1 MPAAAPAIPPKPRKP
16 AMRAIVWLRDLLG
29 IFSDQTGF
37 GDVTWSGPPGGLVLS
52 QCRLGGEPLSHDLI
66 GRPRLQHTPPT
77 RVVSGVEAM
86 QELFEL
92 MMRIDGDGKH
102 LRADAAIEALDHAV
116 GLRRAWL
123 GVAIL
128 RCGFGTSLGKSLGE
142 AAAVVCQDMRHAK
155 GKSSGGFTQKGDSAC
170 LGLVVLDGEMDPA

>member
-29 IFSDQTGF
+29 IFSDEAGF

-66 GRPRLQHTPPT
+66 GRPGLQHTLPT

-92 MMRIDGDGKH
+92 GVRVDGDGEH
-102 LRADAAIEALDHAV
+102 LGTDAAVEALDHAI
-116 GLRRAWL
+116 GLRRARL

-128 RCGFGTSLGKSLGE
+128 RSKFGTSLGKSLGE
-142 AAAVVCQDMRHAK
+142 AAAASRRKAI
-155 GKSSGGFTQKGDSAC
+155 
-170 LGLVVLDGEMDPA
+170 